1 MSLVENHTHPHTVS
15 PWGEILKWLS
25 KEYHRKKKTEK
36 KKQLITEEQR
46 IFYFIVLNRNFEE

>member
-1 MSLVENHTHPHTVS
+1 LVENHTHPHTVS

-46 IFYFIVLNRNFEE
+46 IFYFIVLSRNFEE